1 MKTKRISYI
10 LKQFTFFVAI
20 FFGIMTGGETIVSC
34 GEIIVSC
41 EPINVQSETPIFDNT
56 EKIDLYNP
64 YYDINYGYN
73 ERFIWD
79 GPDDVDNL
87 VMALFNSPPAVSDG
101 LITNT
106 QDWVAGASSDMPQ
119 FHSGYI
125 HIQELVLFDDTIGD
139 YGSFTGT
146 QFTDI
151 PAHFGDGDTMY
162 WAVWAFSYGILTHS
176 SPAYKI
182 IVYY

>member
-20 FFGIMTGGETIVSC
+20 FFGIMIGRETIVSC
-34 GEIIVSC
+34 GKIIVSC
-41 EPINVQSETPIFDNT
+41 EPINVQSETPIFDGT
-56 EKIDLYNP
+56 EKIDLDYP
-64 YYDINYGYN
+64 YYEINYVDN
-73 ERFIWD
+73 KSFIWD

-106 QDWVAGASSDMPQ
+106 QYWVAGASSDMPQ

-125 HIQELVLFDDTIGD
+125 RIQDLVLFDHTKGD
-139 YGSFTGT
+139 YGDFIGT
-146 QFTDI
+146 QFTVGD
-151 PAHFGDGDTMY
+151 FGEGDTMY
-162 WAVWAFSYGILTHS
+162 WAVWAFSNGILTHS

>member
-10 LKQFTFFVAI
+10 LKQFTFFIAI
-20 FFGIMTGGETIVSC
+20 FFGIMICGEIKVSC

-56 EKIDLYNP
+56 EKIDLDYP
-64 YYDINYGYN
+64 YYEINYGDN
-73 ERFIWD
+73 ESFIWD

-125 HIQELVLFDDTIGD
+125 LIQDLVLFDDTIGD
-139 YGSFTGT
+139 YGSFPGT
-146 QFTDI
+146 LFTDGD
-151 PAHFGDGDTMY
+151 FGDGDTMY

>member
-10 LKQFTFFVAI
+10 LKQFTFFIAI

-64 YYDINYGYN
+64 YYDIDYSEN

-101 LITNT
+101 VITNI
-106 QDWVAGASSDMPQ
+106 QNWVAGASSDMPQ
-119 FHSGYI
+119 FHRGYI
-125 HIQELVLFDDTIGD
+125 LIQELVLFDDTIGE

-146 QFTDI
+146 QFTM
-151 PAHFGDGDTMY
+151 GDFSNGETMY
-162 WAVWAFSYGILTHS
+162 WAVWAFSHGFLTHS
-176 SPAYKI
+176 SPAYAI
-182 IVYY
+182 NVNY